1 MPKTGN
7 SHSELQAIDAAIAK
21 LSGELNAQ
29 AAKGSEA
36 AREKLAALRAQR
48 DVKRL
53 EITSQIGAS
62 IASTQVQL
70 AKAEGEAAAA
80 SGDSKRAAQARIFE
94 LQAEIAKLRQELRA
108 YVASVT
114 LATGEEIAMLESKAK
129 VAQGAAKDKAAT
141 YGKQL
146 RERRDAFERAAANFA
161 DAAGA
166 KVERARS
173 DFTQSMKDLVAA
185 RSEGSPPPM

>member
-1 MPKTGN
+1 MPKNEN
-7 SHSELQAIDAAIAK
+7 SNSELQALEAQITK

-29 AAKGSEA
+29 AAKASEV

-53 EITSQIGAS
+53 EITSQIGAG

-70 AKAEGEAAAA
+70 GKAEAEAAAA
-80 SGDSKRAAQARIFE
+80 SGDTKRAVQARVFE

-129 VAQGAAKDKAAT
+129 SAQGVAKDKAVT

-146 RERRDAFERAAANFA
+146 RERRDAFERAATTFA
-161 DAAGA
+161 DAVGA
-166 KVERARS
+166 KLETARS
-173 DFTQSMKDLVAA
+173 DFTKSMKDLAAA
-185 RSEGSPPPM
+185 RSDSPPPM

>member
-1 MPKTGN
+1 MPKTEN
-7 SHSELQAIDAAIAK
+7 SNSELQAIEAQITK

-29 AAKGSEA
+29 AAKASEA
-36 AREKLAALRAQR
+36 AREKLAKLRAQR

-53 EITSQIGAS
+53 EITSQIGAG

-70 AKAEGEAAAA
+70 AKAEAEAAAA
-80 SGDSKRAAQARIFE
+80 SGDAKRVVQARVFE

-129 VAQGAAKDKAAT
+129 GAQGAARDKAAT

-161 DAAGA
+161 DAVGTKA
-166 KVERARS
+166 ETARS
-173 DFTQSMKDLVAA
+173 DFTKSMRDLVAL
-185 RSEGSPPPM
+185 RSGEAPPPM